1 MHNPVT
7 PRTQQSLAHQVRQQF
22 VAALSASL
30 ADIDKAVLEFLTA
43 LMGQT
48 GTQREMQSRR
58 DAWQLYGQ
66 HRAEWVSATQRALQ
80 QALGPQASAS
90 RSASLSGASL
100 ELLSDDVVEN
110 KIVASRM
117 ALTVLEAVS
126 THFDALRLRVQRLE
140 GQELG
145 RNDILRP
152 ETLSLLLVERWVEVG
167 LPRANLQTVID
178 PLQRA
183 LAERVQAAYQACND
197 FLGGQGVA
205 PQDVRLRVSRP
216 AGGAT
221 GAGTVSGS
229 LVSQA
234 LEQSQ
239 GALSAARGL
248 GTESALGTVSIDA
261 APAARPATGMAPL
274 PALTPLARARQRAYG
289 VMGQLRRLMA
299 QPALV
304 GVGGLSAIG
313 GLGAMG
319 TGLVPVSSAT
329 GMGAMGASGT
339 SAVQAPPASA
349 ALAHALAEQR
359 VQAETYYSTVGALV
373 QDVSPAAVVQ
383 LVGAVR
389 DRSAELKKKAGT
401 DSEKAIIEVV
411 ALMFQSILSE
421 DRIPPVVRV
430 WFARLQVP
438 VLRVALAEPEFFSN
452 LNHPARQL
460 IDRMGACV
468 MGFDATSIGGSALEA
483 EIRRVVQVIEQYP
496 ETGRRVFQLVHDE
509 FEKFLAQFLT
519 QKQSTSR
526 VVSVAQQVEQKET
539 LAIQYTI
546 ELRTMLK
553 DMPVRD
559 EIRDFL
565 FKTWAEVLALSAVRE
580 GAQHADTL
588 AFKQTAAD
596 LVWAA
601 SAKPHRSDRAQVI
614 QSLPGL
620 LQRLRQGLNLLG
632 VQGAAQDVQV
642 KALTD
647 TLAEAFLS
655 KTAAIPREHIDAMA
669 RRLANLE
676 DFIDDAVL
684 GDLPLDAEPIEMMLG
699 IDASAIHVVADNG
712 TPVEEA
718 MLDWARELQPGTW
731 FTLDHNGARAQ
742 VQYVWQSQR
751 KQLHLFA
758 AVDGSSYLIQLR
770 RLAAY
775 LQAGLIMAQE
785 EEGLTV
791 RAARDALAKIDAN
804 PERLLN

>member
-1 MHNPVT
+1 M
-7 PRTQQSLAHQVRQQF
+7 
-22 VAALSASL
+22 
-30 ADIDKAVLEFLTA
+30 
-43 LMGQT
+43 
-48 GTQREMQSRR
+48 
-58 DAWQLYGQ
+58 
-66 HRAEWVSATQRALQ
+66 
-80 QALGPQASAS
+80 
-90 RSASLSGASL
+90 
-100 ELLSDDVVEN
+100 
-110 KIVASRM
+110 
-117 ALTVLEAVS
+117 
-126 THFDALRLRVQRLE
+126 
-140 GQELG
+140 
-145 RNDILRP
+145 
-152 ETLSLLLVERWVEVG
+152 
-167 LPRANLQTVID
+167 
-178 PLQRA
+178 
-183 LAERVQAAYQACND
+183 
-197 FLGGQGVA
+197 
-205 PQDVRLRVSRP
+205 
-216 AGGAT
+216 
-221 GAGTVSGS
+221 
-229 LVSQA
+229 
-234 LEQSQ
+234 
-239 GALSAARGL
+239 
-248 GTESALGTVSIDA
+248 
-261 APAARPATGMAPL
+261 
-274 PALTPLARARQRAYG
+274 
-289 VMGQLRRLMA
+289 
-299 QPALV
+299 
-304 GVGGLSAIG
+304 
-313 GLGAMG
+313 
-319 TGLVPVSSAT
+319 
-329 GMGAMGASGT
+329 
-339 SAVQAPPASA
+339 
-349 ALAHALAEQR
+349 
-359 VQAETYYSTVGALV
+359 
-373 QDVSPAAVVQ
+373 
-383 LVGAVR
+383 
-389 DRSAELKKKAGT
+389 
-401 DSEKAIIEVV
+401 
-411 ALMFQSILSE
+411 
-421 DRIPPVVRV
+421 
-430 WFARLQVP
+430 
-438 VLRVALAEPEFFSN
+438 
-452 LNHPARQL
+452 
-460 IDRMGACV
+460 
-468 MGFDATSIGGSALEA
+468 
-483 EIRRVVQVIEQYP
+483 
-496 ETGRRVFQLVHDE
+496 
-509 FEKFLAQFLT
+509 
-519 QKQSTSR
+519 
-526 VVSVAQQVEQKET
+526 AQQVEQKET

-684 GDLPLDAEPIEMMLG
+684 GDLPLDAESIEMMLG